1 MSGIREYS
9 YMMKFIKQLFGSRT
23 SNSSD
28 VVRVKPVICK
38 ECRCVIPLTL
48 LYTESRT
55 DTNRIL
61 YGRECD
67 SCIRDEK
74 LKQIGI

>member
-1 MSGIREYS
+1 
-9 YMMKFIKQLFGSRT
+9 MKFIKQLFGSRT

-38 ECRCVIPLTL
+38 ECRCVIPFETLSFLEQTTL

-67 SCIRDEK
+67 SCIRDGK